1 MGYLAYQSAFGKAY
15 VETAMSIKRAVSK
28 KDATKDML
36 DMFERIPPESLL
48 ASVFTQIYIRHT
60 ELEKTKGLKVEL
72 DRVVNELRNALSKSI
87 SSSSS
92 VSTKTVNDDDDDG
105 VNSPKVRDTR
115 SEEDSLF
122 VSLASNFTNPWLK
135 NSSSAAKFFRLHPS
149 QDSGGA
155 DVVGQLTV
163 LQAVFHCVALALDQN
178 PRSWMRV
185 ALFSPEELRDV
196 YVV

>member
-1 MGYLAYQSAFGKAY
+1 M
-15 VETAMSIKRAVSK
+15 
-28 KDATKDML
+28 
-36 DMFERIPPESLL
+36 
-48 ASVFTQIYIRHT
+48 
-60 ELEKTKGLKVEL
+60 
-72 DRVVNELRNALSKSI
+72 
-87 SSSSS
+87 
-92 VSTKTVNDDDDDG
+92 NDDDDDG

-135 NSSSAAKFFRLHPS
+135 NNSSAAKFFRLHPS